1 MIREEVSARLLQTD
15 VTRSYIKM
23 WNPKYICNSDIV
35 NLKQPQN
42 FRIKLKWARA
52 KSVKSSFY
60 NSVAF
65 FRIQNSD
72 KFSIL
77 TKFKQKMASNFR
89 KISVKTSEEGNFF
102 LEKYAELQVV
112 KNYNFF
118 FNLWVGIQAQNIL
131 RGDTA
136 FRKCLLFTIDS
147 PPLGDLNPQLRKS
160 REILDETETFMSL
173 LCVRIETNRTLAIGN
188 V

>member
-1 MIREEVSARLLQTD
+1 MMRVKSGWKKRIAKFKGKLWQMIREEVSARLLQTD

-65 FRIQNSD
+65 FRI
-72 KFSIL
+72 
-77 TKFKQKMASNFR
+77 
-89 KISVKTSEEGNFF
+89 
-102 LEKYAELQVV
+102 
-112 KNYNFF
+112 
-118 FNLWVGIQAQNIL
+118 
-131 RGDTA
+131 
-136 FRKCLLFTIDS
+136 
-147 PPLGDLNPQLRKS
+147 
-160 REILDETETFMSL
+160 
-173 LCVRIETNRTLAIGN
+173 
-188 V
+188 